1 MYIFIQVKKK
11 IRIFAHTFI
20 KKNIMKAL
28 NENRSEVQAEYIRR
42 IEIEALWGRKHIVWD
57 LRRDVNILSGVNG
70 IGKSTILNRAA
81 EQLDHLT
88 GGIDVDVRNLEG
100 VKMTFYPEEA
110 TTIHFDVIRSFDR
123 PLFHSNLAEKMA
135 DKNVKTELDW
145 QLYQL
150 QRRYLDYQ
158 VNIGN
163 RIIELLSS
171 GEAEGQQKAAEVS
184 YPKRRFQDLADE
196 LFAETGKK
204 IIRSKNEIV
213 FEQEGEQLLPY
224 RLSSGEKQ
232 MLVILLTVLVQDK
245 QPCVLLMDEP
255 EVSLHIEWQ
264 QRIISIIRE
273 MNPNAQIILTT
284 HSPAVVM
291 GGWMDAVTEVTDITI

>member
-1 MYIFIQVKKK
+1 MPKTLCNGAMKDQQQA
-11 IRIFAHTFI
+11 IR
-20 KKNIMKAL
+20 
-28 NENRSEVQAEYIRR
+28 AEYIQR
-42 IEIEALWGRKHIVWD
+42 IEIEAMWGRKHIVWD

-81 EQLDHLT
+81 STLDHLA
-88 GGIDVDVRNLEG
+88 GGDVNVKDIEG
-100 VKMTFYPEEA
+100 VKMTFYPEDA
-110 TTIHFDVIRSFDR
+110 TVVRFDVIRSFDR

-171 GEAEGQQKAAEVS
+171 GDPDGQLKAAEVS

-196 LFAETGKK
+196 LFADTGKK
-204 IIRSKNEIV
+204 IIRNSNEIL
-213 FEQEGEQLLPY
+213 FSQDGEELLPY
-224 RLSSGEKQ
+224 TLSSGEKQ

-245 QPCVLLMDEP
+245 QPCILLMDEP

-264 QRIISIIRE
+264 QRIIEIIRE
-273 MNPNAQIILTT
+273 MNPYAQLILTT
-284 HSPAVVM
+284 HSPAMVM
-291 GGWMDAVTEVTDITI
+291 GGWMDAVTEVTDITVV

>member
-1 MYIFIQVKKK
+1 MNNSLEQV
-11 IRIFAHTFI
+11 R
-20 KKNIMKAL
+20 
-28 NENRSEVQAEYIRR
+28 AEYISR
-42 IEIEALWGRKHIVWD
+42 IEIEALWGRKHIVWN

-81 EQLDHLT
+81 TTLDYLA
-88 GGIDVDVRNLEG
+88 GVDVNVRDIEG
-100 VKMTFYPEEA
+100 VKMTFYPENA
-110 TTIHFDVIRSFDR
+110 TTVHFDIIRSFDR

-171 GEAEGQQKAAEVS
+171 GDPDGQIRAAEVS
-184 YPKRRFQDLADE
+184 YPKRRFQDLTDE
-196 LFAETGKK
+196 LFADTGKK
-204 IIRSKNEIV
+204 IIRSKNEIM
-213 FEQEGEQLLPY
+213 FAQDGDELLPY
-224 RLSSGEKQ
+224 KLSSGEKQ
-232 MLVILLTVLVQDK
+232 LLVILLTVLVQDK

-255 EVSLHIEWQ
+255 EVSLHVEWQ
-264 QRIISIIRE
+264 QRIIEIIRE
-273 MNPNAQIILTT
+273 MNPNAQLILTT

-291 GGWMDAVTEVTDITI
+291 GGWMDAVTEVTDITINN

>member
-1 MYIFIQVKKK
+1 ME
-11 IRIFAHTFI
+11 AL
-20 KKNIMKAL
+20 KN
-28 NENRSEVQAEYIRR
+28 NRSEVRAEYIRR

-81 EQLDHLT
+81 EQLDYLAN
-88 GGIDVDVRNLEG
+88 GVDISVKDLEG
-100 VKMTFYPEEA
+100 VKMSFYPEEA

-171 GEAEGQQKAAEVS
+171 GDEEGQRKAAEVS
-184 YPKRRFQDLADE
+184 YPKRRFQDLTDE

-204 IIRSKNEIV
+204 IIRSMNEIV

-245 QPCVLLMDEP
+245 RPCVLLMDEP

-273 MNPNAQIILTT
+273 MNPQAQIILTT
-284 HSPAVVM
+284 HSPAVIM

>member
-1 MYIFIQVKKK
+1 MEAISGNSNNV
-11 IRIFAHTFI
+11 H
-20 KKNIMKAL
+20 
-28 NENRSEVQAEYIRR
+28 AEYIQC
-42 IEIEALWGRKHIVWD
+42 IEIEALWGRKHIVWN

-81 EQLDHLT
+81 MQLDYLT
-88 GGIDVDVRNLEG
+88 GIDVNAKELEG
-100 VKMTFYPEEA
+100 VKMIFYPEEA

-171 GEAEGQQKAAEVS
+171 GDPDGQLKAAEVS

-196 LFAETGKK
+196 LFADTGKK
-204 IIRSKNEIV
+204 IIRGKNEIM
-213 FEQEGEQLLPY
+213 FEQDGDELLPY
-224 RLSSGEKQ
+224 ALSSGEKQ

-245 QPCVLLMDEP
+245 RPCVLLMDEP

-273 MNPNAQIILTT
+273 MNPHAQIILTT
-284 HSPAVVM
+284 HSPAVIM
-291 GGWMDAVTEVTDITI
+291 GGWMDAVTEVTDITV

>member
-1 MYIFIQVKKK
+1 
-11 IRIFAHTFI
+11 
-20 KKNIMKAL
+20 MK
-28 NENRSEVQAEYIRR
+28 ENRSEVQAEYIRR

-70 IGKSTILNRAA
+70 IGKSSILNRAV
-81 EQLDHLT
+81 EQLDYLAN
-88 GGIDVDVRNLEG
+88 GIDVNVKDLEG
-100 VKMTFYPEEA
+100 VKMTFFPEEA

-150 QRRYLDYQ
+150 QRRFLDYQ
-158 VNIGN
+158 VNVGN

-171 GEAEGQQKAAEVS
+171 GDEEGHRKAAEVS

-204 IIRSKNEIV
+204 IVRSKNEIV
-213 FEQEGEQLLPY
+213 FEQEGRQLLPY

-273 MNPNAQIILTT
+273 MNPYAQIILTT
-284 HSPAVVM
+284 HSPAMIM
-291 GGWMDAVTEVTDITI
+291 GGWMDAVTEVTDITV

>member
-1 MYIFIQVKKK
+1 MEAVK
-11 IRIFAHTFI
+11 
-20 KKNIMKAL
+20 
-28 NENRSEVQAEYIRR
+28 ENRSEVQAEYIRR

-70 IGKSTILNRAA
+70 IGKSSILNRAV
-81 EQLDHLT
+81 EQLDYLAN
-88 GGIDVDVRNLEG
+88 GIDVNVKDLEG
-100 VKMTFYPEEA
+100 VKMTFFPEEA

-150 QRRYLDYQ
+150 QRRFLDYQ

-171 GEAEGQQKAAEVS
+171 GDEEGHRKAAEVS

-204 IIRSKNEIV
+204 IVRSKNEIV
-213 FEQEGEQLLPY
+213 FEQEGRLLLPY

-273 MNPNAQIILTT
+273 MNPYAQIILTT
-284 HSPAVVM
+284 HSPAMIM
-291 GGWMDAVTEVTDITI
+291 GGWMDAVTEVTDITV

>member
-1 MYIFIQVKKK
+1 MRETLPIGAMNNQQQAV
-11 IRIFAHTFI
+11 R
-20 KKNIMKAL
+20 
-28 NENRSEVQAEYIRR
+28 AEYIKR

-81 EQLDHLT
+81 TTLDHMA
-88 GGIDVDVRNLEG
+88 GGVDIDVNDVEG
-100 VKMTFYPEEA
+100 VKMTFYPENA

-171 GEAEGQQKAAEVS
+171 GDPEGQLKAAEVS

-196 LFAETGKK
+196 LFAETGKR
-204 IIRSKNEIV
+204 IIRTKNEIL
-213 FEQEGEQLLPY
+213 FEQEGDDLLPY
-224 RLSSGEKQ
+224 KLSSGEKQ
-232 MLVILLTVLVQDK
+232 LLVILLTVLVQDK

-264 QRIISIIRE
+264 QRIIEIIRE
-273 MNPNAQIILTT
+273 MNPKAQLILTT
-284 HSPAVVM
+284 HSPAMIM
-291 GGWMDAVTEVTDITI
+291 GGWMDAVTEVTDITVV

>member
-1 MYIFIQVKKK
+1 MEAVK
-11 IRIFAHTFI
+11 
-20 KKNIMKAL
+20 
-28 NENRSEVQAEYIRR
+28 ENRSEVQAEYIRR

-70 IGKSTILNRAA
+70 IGKSSILNRAV
-81 EQLDHLT
+81 EQLDYLT
-88 GGIDVDVRNLEG
+88 NGIDVNVKDLEG
-100 VKMTFYPEEA
+100 VKMTFFPEEA

-150 QRRYLDYQ
+150 QRRFLDYQ

-171 GEAEGQQKAAEVS
+171 GDEEGHRKAAEVS

-204 IIRSKNEIV
+204 IVRSKNEIV
-213 FEQEGEQLLPY
+213 FEQEGRQLLPY

-273 MNPNAQIILTT
+273 MNPYAQIILTT
-284 HSPAVVM
+284 HSPAMIM
-291 GGWMDAVTEVTDITI
+291 GGWMDAVTEVTDITV

>member
-1 MYIFIQVKKK
+1 MEA
-11 IRIFAHTFI
+11 R
-20 KKNIMKAL
+20 
-28 NENRSEVQAEYIRR
+28 ENRNEVKAEYIRR
-42 IEIEALWGRKHIVWD
+42 IEIEALWGRKHIVWN

-81 EQLDHLT
+81 EQLDYLA
-88 GGIDVDVRNLEG
+88 GGVDVNIKDLEG

-171 GEAEGQQKAAEVS
+171 GNDEGHRRAAEVS

-196 LFAETGKK
+196 LFGETGKR
-204 IIRSKNEIV
+204 IIRTKNEIV
-213 FEQEGEQLLPY
+213 FEQDGEQLLPY

-232 MLVILLTVLVQDK
+232 ILVILLTVLVQDK

-291 GGWMDAVTEVTDITI
+291 GGWMDAVTEVTDITM

>member
-1 MYIFIQVKKK
+1 
-11 IRIFAHTFI
+11 
-20 KKNIMKAL
+20 MKASDQQQPV
-28 NENRSEVQAEYIRR
+28 RAEYISR
-42 IEIEALWGRKHIVWD
+42 IEIEAMWGRKHIVWD

-81 EQLDHLT
+81 STLDHLA
-88 GGIDVDVRNLEG
+88 GIDVNVADIEG
-100 VKMTFYPEEA
+100 VKMTFYPEDA
-110 TTIHFDVIRSFDR
+110 TVVHFDVIRSFDR

-171 GEAEGQQKAAEVS
+171 GDPEGQLKAAEVS

-204 IIRSKNEIV
+204 IVRNKNEIV
-213 FEQEGEQLLPY
+213 FSQDGEELLPY
-224 RLSSGEKQ
+224 TLSSGEKQ

-245 QPCVLLMDEP
+245 QPCILLMDEP

-264 QRIISIIRE
+264 QRIIEIIRE
-273 MNPNAQIILTT
+273 MNPYAQLILTT
-284 HSPAVVM
+284 HSPAMVM

>member
-1 MYIFIQVKKK
+1 MRETLPIGAMNNQQQSIP
-11 IRIFAHTFI
+11 
-20 KKNIMKAL
+20 
-28 NENRSEVQAEYIRR
+28 AEYIKR
-42 IEIEALWGRKHIVWD
+42 IEIEALWGRKHIVWN

-70 IGKSTILNRAA
+70 IGKSTILNKMASELA
-81 EQLDHLT
+81 FLSNQDDMAK
-88 GGIDVDVRNLEG
+88 DVEG
-100 VKMTFYPEEA
+100 VKMTFYPENA

-171 GEAEGQQKAAEVS
+171 GDPDGQLKAAEVS

-196 LFAETGKK
+196 LFADTGKK
-204 IIRSKNEIV
+204 IIRGKNEIM
-213 FEQEGEQLLPY
+213 FEQDGEELLPY
-224 RLSSGEKQ
+224 KLSSGEKQ
-232 MLVILLTVLVQDK
+232 LLVILLTVLVQDK

-264 QRIISIIRE
+264 QRIIEIIRE
-273 MNPNAQIILTT
+273 MNPYAQLILTT
-284 HSPAVVM
+284 HSPAMVM
-291 GGWMDAVTEVTDITI
+291 GGWMDAVTEVTDITIV

>member
-1 MYIFIQVKKK
+1 ME
-11 IRIFAHTFI
+11 
-20 KKNIMKAL
+20 AL
-28 NENRSEVQAEYIRR
+28 NEKQHEVQAEYIRR

-57 LRRDVNILSGVNG
+57 LRRDVNILSGING

-81 EQLDHLT
+81 AQLDHLA
-88 GGIDVDVRNLEG
+88 GIDVKAKDIDG

-171 GEAEGQQKAAEVS
+171 GDEEGHRKAAEVS

-196 LFAETGKK
+196 LFAETGKT
-204 IIRSKNEIV
+204 IMRSKNEIV
-213 FEQEGEQLLPY
+213 FLQEGRELLPY

-232 MLVILLTVLVQDK
+232 ILVILLTVLVQDK

-273 MNPNAQIILTT
+273 MNPYAQIILTT
-284 HSPAVVM
+284 HSPAMIM
-291 GGWMDAVTEVTDITI
+291 GGWMDAVTEVTDITV

>member
-1 MYIFIQVKKK
+1 M
-11 IRIFAHTFI
+11 
-20 KKNIMKAL
+20 
-28 NENRSEVQAEYIRR
+28 
-42 IEIEALWGRKHIVWD
+42 
-57 LRRDVNILSGVNG
+57 
-70 IGKSTILNRAA
+70 
-81 EQLDHLT
+81 
-88 GGIDVDVRNLEG
+88 
-100 VKMTFYPEEA
+100 
-110 TTIHFDVIRSFDR
+110 
-123 PLFHSNLAEKMA
+123 
-135 DKNVKTELDW
+135 
-145 QLYQL
+145 
-150 QRRYLDYQ
+150 
-158 VNIGN
+158 NIGN

-171 GEAEGQQKAAEVS
+171 GNPEDQLKAAEVS

-273 MNPNAQIILTT
+273 MNPNAQIILTP

-291 GGWMDAVTEVTDITI
+291 GGWMDAVTEVTDITIV

>member
-1 MYIFIQVKKK
+1 METLNIQQEPV
-11 IRIFAHTFI
+11 R
-20 KKNIMKAL
+20 
-28 NENRSEVQAEYIRR
+28 AEYIQR

-81 EQLDHLT
+81 TTLDHIA
-88 GGIDVDVRNLEG
+88 GGVDLDVNDVEG
-100 VKMTFYPEEA
+100 VKMTFYPENA
-110 TTIHFDVIRSFDR
+110 TTVHFDIIRSFDR

-171 GEAEGQQKAAEVS
+171 GDPEGHRKAAEVS

-213 FEQEGEQLLPY
+213 FEQDGEELLPY
-224 RLSSGEKQ
+224 KLSSGEKQ
-232 MLVILLTVLVQDK
+232 MLVILLTVLVQDN
-245 QPCVLLMDEP
+245 QPCILMMDEP
-255 EVSLHIEWQ
+255 EISLHIEWQ
-264 QRIISIIRE
+264 QRVIEIIRE
-273 MNPNAQIILTT
+273 MNPHAQIILTI
-284 HSPAVVM
+284 HSPAMIM
-291 GGWMDAVTEVTDITI
+291 GGWMDAVTEVTDITIVN

>member
-1 MYIFIQVKKK
+1 METMKNNQEQV
-11 IRIFAHTFI
+11 R
-20 KKNIMKAL
+20 
-28 NENRSEVQAEYIRR
+28 AEYISR
-42 IEIEALWGRKHIVWD
+42 IEIEALWGRKHIVWN

-81 EQLDHLT
+81 TTLDYLA
-88 GGIDVDVRNLEG
+88 GVDVNVRDIEG
-100 VKMTFYPEEA
+100 VKMTFYPENA
-110 TTIHFDVIRSFDR
+110 TTVHFDIIRSFDR

-163 RIIELLSS
+163 RIIELLSN
-171 GEAEGQQKAAEVS
+171 GDPDGQLRAAEVS

-196 LFAETGKK
+196 LFADTGKK
-204 IIRSKNEIV
+204 IIRSKNEIM
-213 FEQEGEQLLPY
+213 FAQDGDELLPY
-224 RLSSGEKQ
+224 KLSSGEKQ

-255 EVSLHIEWQ
+255 EVSLHVEWQ
-264 QRIISIIRE
+264 QRIIEIIRE
-273 MNPNAQIILTT
+273 MNPNAQLVLTT
-284 HSPAVVM
+284 HSPAMVM
-291 GGWMDAVTEVTDITI
+291 GGWMDAVTEVTDITVHN

>member
-1 MYIFIQVKKK
+1 MRKTIPNGAMNNQQQSIP
-11 IRIFAHTFI
+11 
-20 KKNIMKAL
+20 
-28 NENRSEVQAEYIRR
+28 AEYISR
-42 IEIEALWGRKHIVWD
+42 IEIEALWGRKHIVWN

-70 IGKSTILNRAA
+70 IGKSTILNKMASELA
-81 EQLDHLT
+81 FLSNQDDMAK
-88 GGIDVDVRNLEG
+88 DVKE
-100 VKMTFYPEEA
+100 VKMNFFPADA
-110 TTIHFDVIRSFDR
+110 TMIRFDVIRSFDR

-158 VNIGN
+158 VNVGN

-171 GEAEGQQKAAEVS
+171 GDPDGQLKAAEVS

-196 LFAETGKK
+196 LFADTGKK
-204 IIRSKNEIV
+204 IIRGKNEIM
-213 FEQEGEQLLPY
+213 FEQDGEELLPY
-224 RLSSGEKQ
+224 KLSSGEKQ
-232 MLVILLTVLVQDK
+232 LLVILLTVLVQDK

-264 QRIISIIRE
+264 QRIIEIIRE
-273 MNPNAQIILTT
+273 MNPYAQLILTT
-284 HSPAVVM
+284 HSPAMVM
-291 GGWMDAVTEVTDITI
+291 GGWMDAVTEVTDITIV